1 MEAIGQ
7 VISQFFTKSASQFV
21 ESEGRALRGAVIRVA
36 YALALVVGVVIFTT
50 LGIALVLF
58 AVFVRLEAS
67 VGISSAALATAAAA
81 FFVSGGLMLGAR
93 ELTRTRA
100 R

>member
-1 MEAIGQ
+1 METIVQ
-7 VISQFFTKSASQFV
+7 VLSQFFTNTASQFV

-36 YALALVVGVVIFTT
+36 YALALVVGVLIFTT
-50 LGIALVLF
+50 LGIALVLL
-58 AVFVRLEAS
+58 AVFVRLEATM
-67 VGISSAALATAAAA
+67 GISSAALTTAAAA
-81 FFVSGGLMLGAR
+81 LLVSGGLMLGAR